1 MINFSLN
8 TCWRLIPTKGD
19 KGAFSFAA
27 FSFLPSQVPENKGNA
42 TSVSN
47 SLLFD
52 NSPNTCRNHSS
63 RRSLPANKIVYRQ
76 QTASNPATNNSLNK
90 FLS

>member
-27 FSFLPSQVPENKGNA
+27 FSLFRSYTLLP
-42 TSVSN
+42 T
-47 SLLFD
+47 LYFHDFD
-52 NSPNTCRNHSS
+52 E
-63 RRSLPANKIVYRQ
+63 
-76 QTASNPATNNSLNK
+76 
-90 FLS
+90 

>member
-27 FSFLPSQVPENKGNA
+27 IIFYTDVTFCSSE
-42 TSVSN
+42 
-47 SLLFD
+47 LLY
-52 NSPNTCRNHSS
+52 
-63 RRSLPANKIVYRQ
+63 I
-76 QTASNPATNNSLNK
+76 
-90 FLS
+90 